1 MSKLLTPEEAAQRLQ
16 VSISTVKRWLRSG
29 ELKGVKPG
37 GRLWRV
43 EEEALQQFITASTE
57 TANEKKSS

>member
-1 MSKLLTPEEAAQRLQ
+1 MSKLLTPEEAAEQMQ
-16 VSISTVKRWLRSG
+16 VSVSTVKRWLRSG

-43 EEEALQQFITASTE
+43 EEEALQQFITNSTE
-57 TANEKKSS
+57 TVNEKKSS

>member
-1 MSKLLTPEEAAQRLQ
+1 MSKLLTPEEAAEQMQ
-16 VSISTVKRWLRSG
+16 VSVSTVKRWLRNG

-43 EEEALQQFITASTE
+43 EEEALQQFITNSKE
-57 TANEKKSS
+57 TVNEKKTI